1 MSNVVNWQEDMA
13 GIKKLTAG
21 SWDAYYDQK
30 GIGTALRRVNSS
42 LYNAIK
48 WARKK
53 IESDPFVS
61 EVKVGQE
68 CFRRV
73 YEVAG
78 NVGRYGFT
86 DTECR
91 RQLTYFIEKWLD
103 LPYDSVEPW

>member
-1 MSNVVNWQEDMA
+1 MTEVRKWQEDIE
-13 GIKKLTAG
+13 GIKRLSTE
-21 SWDAYYDQK
+21 SWDTYYDQK
-30 GIGTALRRVNSS
+30 GIGVALRRVNSS

-53 IESDPFVS
+53 IESDKFVS
-61 EVKVGQE
+61 ETKVGQE
-68 CFRRV
+68 CFSRV

-78 NVGRYGFT
+78 NVGKFGFT

-103 LPYDSVEPW
+103 LPYDSIEPW